1 MIRTLIVFFM
11 IASILLTAQIP
22 LLAQSS
28 TAKLEKKAAKIK
40 AKIAKL
46 GTGEKVKIKVK
57 LYSGTAHRGYLSQ
70 TTDDSFVVV
79 DKMGNPNTVKFTDV
93 DSVGGNNLSTG
104 AKIWIGVGIG
114 AGAAVLFLWIFF
126 ENYG

>member
-1 MIRTLIVFFM
+1 MIKTLISFLM
-11 IASILLTAQIP
+11 IASILLTLEMP

-28 TAKLEKKAAKIK
+28 TAKQDKKAAKIK
-40 AKIAKL
+40 AKVTKL
-46 GTGEKVKIKVK
+46 GTGEKVKIRVK
-57 LYSGTAHRGYLSQ
+57 LYSGTAHQGYLSQ

-79 DKMGNPNTVKFTDV
+79 DKVGNPNTIKFTDV
-93 DSVGGNNLSTG
+93 DSIGGNNLSTG